1 MLKRRQV
8 WIWGAVAVAVVW
20 LLAIAGIWF
29 ARSQRMTA
37 EKAVDYLKAHPLTG
51 LSEPDRQ
58 RVIEGMANRV
68 NRLTFEERQKF
79 RYEGKLRK
87 WFEEMTDAERRRYI
101 DLTLPKGVKQMME
114 AFNEMTPAK
123 RKQVVNRAMA
133 DLNRVR
139 EELGRQD
146 AEGSLPDQAL
156 KRIIDEGMKSFISD
170 ANAETKLDLQP
181 LIEQMQSIM
190 QNLR

>member
-1 MLKRRQV
+1 
-8 WIWGAVAVAVVW
+8 
-20 LLAIAGIWF
+20 
-29 ARSQRMTA
+29 
-37 EKAVDYLKAHPLTG
+37 
-51 LSEPDRQ
+51 
-58 RVIEGMANRV
+58 
-68 NRLTFEERQKF
+68 
-79 RYEGKLRK
+79 
-87 WFEEMTDAERRRYI
+87 
-101 DLTLPKGVKQMME
+101 
-114 AFNEMTPAK
+114 MTPAK

-146 AEGSLPDQAL
+146 AEGSVPDQAL

-170 ANAETKLDLQP
+170 ASAETKLDLQP